1 MKTDIKAIYGSIYEF
16 RNYQKVKIWEKRM
29 SEFRYELIKEC
40 KDTGARLGKIHT
52 KHGVINTPIFMP
64 VGTQGT
70 VKSLTSEDLVE
81 MDANIILG
89 NTYHLY
95 LRPGQEIMRKAG
107 GLHKFMNWDR
117 PILTDS
123 GGFQVFSLNDLR
135 KITEDGVEFISH
147 IDGSKHFMTPE
158 KAIDLQNTIGADII
172 MCFDE
177 CAPAGADYEYTKKSM
192 EMTSRWARRCKDSH
206 KYPEDQ
212 ALFGIVQGGMFE
224 DLRAQSVKDLTEID
238 FPGYSIGGLS
248 VGESKDVMYRI
259 LDATVPLLP
268 KDKPRYLMGV
278 GSLDALFE
286 GVIRGIDMFDCVLQ
300 SRIARNGTAFTSH
313 GKVVIRNATYKED
326 FSPVDS
332 ECDCFVCRNY
342 TRAYIRHLIKCNEI
356 LGARLLTYHN
366 LYFTLVTMK
375 KIRQAIMDDNLL
387 AYKEAFFEKY
397 STSK

>member
-1 MKTDIKAIYGSIYEF
+1 
-16 RNYQKVKIWEKRM
+16 M

-52 KHGVINTPIFMP
+52 KRGVINTPIFMP
-64 VGTQGT
+64 VGTQAT
-70 VKSLTSEDLVE
+70 VKSLTSEDLVS
-81 MDANIILG
+81 MDANVILG

-95 LRPGQEIMRKAG
+95 LRPGQEIMEKAG

-135 KITEDGVEFISH
+135 KITEEGVEFISH

-158 KAIDLQNTIGADII
+158 KAIDMQNSIGADII

-177 CAPAGADYEYTKKSM
+177 CAPADADYDYTKKSL
-192 EMTSRWARRCKDSH
+192 EMTTRWAKRCKDAH
-206 KYPEDQ
+206 KRPEDQ
-212 ALFGIVQGGMFE
+212 ALFGIVQGGMYE
-224 DLRAQSVKDLTEID
+224 DLRAQSVKELTEIG

-248 VGESKDVMYRI
+248 VGESKDVMYRM
-259 LDATVPLLP
+259 LDVTVPLLP

-326 FSPVDS
+326 FTPVDS

-375 KIRQAIMDDNLL
+375 RIREAIMNDNLL
-387 AYKEAFFEKY
+387 AYKESFFEKY
-397 STSK
+397 GIAK

>member
-1 MKTDIKAIYGSIYEF
+1 
-16 RNYQKVKIWEKRM
+16 M

-52 KHGVINTPIFMP
+52 KRGVINTPIFMP
-64 VGTQGT
+64 VGTQAT
-70 VKSLTSEDLVE
+70 VKSLTSEDLVA

-95 LRPGQEIMRKAG
+95 LRPGQEIMEKAG

-135 KITEDGVEFISH
+135 KITEAGVEFISH

-158 KAIDLQNTIGADII
+158 KAIDMQNSIGADII

-177 CAPAGADYEYTKKSM
+177 CAPAGADYDYTKKSL
-192 EMTSRWARRCKDSH
+192 EMTTRWAKRCKDAH
-206 KYPEDQ
+206 KRPEDQ
-212 ALFGIVQGGMFE
+212 ALFGIVQGGMYE
-224 DLRAQSVKDLTEID
+224 DLRAQSVKELTEID

-248 VGESKDVMYRI
+248 VGEPKDVMYRM
-259 LDATVPLLP
+259 LDVTVPLLP

-286 GVIRGIDMFDCVLQ
+286 GVIRGVDMFDCVLQ

-326 FSPVDS
+326 FTPVDS

-375 KIRQAIMDDNLL
+375 RIREAIMNDNLL
-387 AYKEAFFEKY
+387 AYKESFFEKY
-397 STSK
+397 GIAK